1 MKRKIFAGI
10 FILIMILCGFLFF
23 RYIFLYNKGNN
34 LYERL
39 DYAGA
44 IEYYEDALAA
54 HPPHFLSTKE
64 CNVRINLALAM
75 IYNLGPNF
83 AEPENI
89 ENSINTLLA
98 AKEILLEDNCASE
111 EGSGHNETAQQ
122 LKEEIDKLLEQ
133 LQQQQQQPQQQPDNQ
148 EQQGGG
154 QQQENQIDQETEQG
168 IQDELQQNQSNA
180 FEERQ
185 EGMDFAE
192 EFDQEFNFDFEGEIW

>member
-10 FILIMILCGFLFF
+10 FILIIILCGFLFF
-23 RYIFLYNKGNN
+23 RYIFLYNKANN
-34 LYERL
+34 LYERM

-75 IYNLGPNF
+75 IYNLGPDF
-83 AEPENI
+83 AEPENV

-98 AKEILLEDNCASE
+98 AKEVLLDDNCAAE
-111 EGSGHNETAQQ
+111 EEVGHNETAQQ

-133 LQQQQQQPQQQPDNQ
+133 LQQQNQPQQQPDNQ
-148 EQQGGG
+148 EQEGGG
-154 QQQENQIDQETEQG
+154 QQQDNQIDEETEQG
-168 IQDELQQNQSNA
+168 IQDELQQNQSTA
-180 FEERQ
+180 YEERQ

-192 EFDQEFNFDFEGEIW
+192 EFDSDYNFDFEGEIW